1 MNQEI
6 EWERPDKL
14 KKSYIGTTK
23 ELKENR
29 AMDKTKYRIILD
41 NMQEG
46 VVVLQNRTTVYSN
59 ASMERITGYKKG
71 QIKDKDFLKIIYED
85 DRQLVIENYMNR
97 LKGETISAYDIRI
110 KPKTGDLRWF
120 MISAIKITW
129 DAKDAVLVYL
139 TDINKRKQAEQ
150 ALKENE
156 NWLQVLLKNV
166 PGGIFQYRFYDDK
179 TVKIEFMSKG
189 AEDLFEKTREEL
201 LNPDVLYECIH
212 PEDAESFMESI
223 ANAYSDLTPWFTETR
238 IIVNGRIKW
247 VRGVATSKADED
259 NSVIWNGVL
268 MDITREKEATLALEH
283 NSKLYKTLNTRMH
296 QMLQLD
302 TLEEIYGFITQTL
315 HDQYPDSAVI
325 FASVNKE
332 QTKGRIIK
340 NIGIPKSMI
349 FNMLE
354 AVGFDMLN
362 REYNMLPE
370 HYKEYTSGELV
381 TFKKGFADFVGSEIS
396 HFIAR
401 AVEKIIEIPVIHGIG
416 INNDGR
422 LFGIVYFFSKNKNFT
437 ADKVYVES
445 FLGQAGI
452 VINRKLME
460 ESLRRSEDVF
470 RNLVENQGEG
480 VGITDENEIF
490 TFANPVAHEIF
501 GVKQGEL
508 VNASLKSFLSKESQ
522 LKIMRE
528 TSLRKQG
535 QKSVYEIEIIQPGG
549 KVVPLLVTVTP
560 QYDGE
565 HNFTGSF
572 GVFRDITENK
582 HAEML
587 MRKSEEHYRMLSVS
601 ASDMLMLNEVDD
613 IYKYITETLQ
623 KHLSDTIVLFNLVDE
638 QRFKIKLL
646 SVNGVNNK
654 ILKKV
659 IRLNGENILGKEY
672 NLLPGHHELFKQGR
686 VIQFEGGLAGFAST
700 EKPAFVSNAI
710 QKLVGVKQ
718 IYSIGINQTN
728 RLYAVVHLFTLKNE
742 VEINHKFIESFIKQ
756 AGIVIERKLLEQ
768 ELKASEEKFSSFL
781 SRSSDAILLTDEK
794 YNLIYLNR
802 AFEKLVGYEKAEMCG
817 YDVFELNYL
826 LLPDELKK
834 TKSFR
839 QFKEELMKE
848 ITSVHAHTHGKLVDT
863 EVKGKHG
870 KICGVQARFFMIRT
884 KEGNRLG
891 AICRDVTDQKEKEK
905 SLQELN
911 ATKDRLF
918 SIIGHDLKNPLNS
931 IVGFTQLI
939 NQNFDSYPEEKL
951 KKFIGIIHQSASS
964 LSALLDNLLL
974 WSHAQ
979 RQKITV
985 EPVAVS
991 FRKIT
996 GKCMDLLRAT
1006 ADKKNIE
1013 FQNKLNEKH
1022 VGYADSQMMTTVI
1035 RNLLA
1040 NAIKFTPH
1048 GGRIVVDGKIQ
1059 HEKIIVSIQD
1069 SGIGIEKEVARN
1081 LFNPS
1086 AEFSTEGTDGEK
1098 GTGLGLIIC
1107 KEFIEKNH
1115 GNIWVE
1121 SEIGKGAAFFI
1132 CVPATETVL

>member
-1 MNQEI
+1 LNQEI

-85 DRQLVIENYMNR
+85 DRQLVIENYMKR

-189 AEDLFEKTREEL
+189 AEDLFAKTREEL

-349 FNMLE
+349 SSMLE

-370 HYKEYTSGELV
+370 HYKEYTSGELI

-437 ADKVYVES
+437 ADKVYV
-445 FLGQAGI
+445 
-452 VINRKLME
+452 
-460 ESLRRSEDVF
+460 
-470 RNLVENQGEG
+470 
-480 VGITDENEIF
+480 
-490 TFANPVAHEIF
+490 
-501 GVKQGEL
+501 
-508 VNASLKSFLSKESQ
+508 
-522 LKIMRE
+522 
-528 TSLRKQG
+528 
-535 QKSVYEIEIIQPGG
+535 
-549 KVVPLLVTVTP
+549 
-560 QYDGE
+560 
-565 HNFTGSF
+565 
-572 GVFRDITENK
+572 
-582 HAEML
+582 
-587 MRKSEEHYRMLSVS
+587 
-601 ASDMLMLNEVDD
+601 
-613 IYKYITETLQ
+613 
-623 KHLSDTIVLFNLVDE
+623 
-638 QRFKIKLL
+638 
-646 SVNGVNNK
+646 
-654 ILKKV
+654 
-659 IRLNGENILGKEY
+659 
-672 NLLPGHHELFKQGR
+672 
-686 VIQFEGGLAGFAST
+686 
-700 EKPAFVSNAI
+700 
-710 QKLVGVKQ
+710 
-718 IYSIGINQTN
+718 
-728 RLYAVVHLFTLKNE
+728 
-742 VEINHKFIESFIKQ
+742 ESFIKQ

-870 KICGVQARFFMIRT
+870 KICSVQARFFMIRT

-931 IVGFTQLI
+931 IVGFTQLM

-951 KKFIGIIHQSASS
+951 KKYIGIIHQSASS

-979 RQKITV
+979 RQIITV

-1013 FQNKLNEKH
+1013 FQNKLTEKH